1 MYDIKVIN
9 NNSEETL
16 MDVRIPE
23 LSVIN
28 PSIKEDINKVPSFS
42 FDLPVTN
49 PKYDVL
55 KKLESEIVVSDLD
68 SDEEFFRGRCL
79 DDESDYVNT
88 KSVSCEGILAYL
100 LDVQYPPYVHTGSPA
115 QFLNDLLNYYN
126 SRVAEKQKIYVGTV
140 TVTDPN
146 DYIRRES
153 ENYDSIYNVIQ
164 DKLISLLGGWLRLRR
179 VNNTN
184 YLDYL
189 VDYEESDQVIR
200 FGENLLDLTKY
211 AKAETIKTV
220 IIPLGAKNEDTGQ
233 YVDIT
238 SVNGGVNYIKDD
250 TLVQQYGWIE
260 AVVNWDDVTL
270 PDNLLKKAQDY
281 LQDCKNMQISIE
293 LSAVDARLLGADVAR
308 IRPGMMVRVISPP
321 HHLDD
326 MFLCSSKTTNLLD
339 PSKDKIVLGNQM
351 ETFTETMSREQKA
364 TTEKINAGD
373 SALSNEIKGAK
384 DEFKTAL
391 ENASGLYETKVTQ
404 PDGSV
409 ITYYHDKKN
418 LEDSQIRMVFN
429 SAGFA
434 MTADGGENWY
444 GMQVNGD
451 MITNILNATG
461 INAEWIR
468 TGKIY
473 SADYVEGVSG
483 VVYDLDNN
491 IVTFYYNYPYYD
503 SGVQTT
509 RYVRMTLTE
518 SEITFVDLDDEDRI
532 SRISLDGGFYCQD
545 KSRGW
550 ITNIFSGLIQ
560 IIRYGQQTTGSLLG
574 FVINGY
580 HMDIPSDFAINIT
593 NPDTGENI
601 GTGKTGRAEFSDG
614 SYLDFKNGFLVGG
627 QTADGG
633 SI

>member
-1 MYDIKVIN
+1 MTAGEENYILQVNDEALAV
-9 NNSEETL
+9 SEAQ
-16 MDVRIPE
+16 IQ
-23 LSVIN
+23 
-28 PSIKEDINKVPSFS
+28 EDLNAVPSLS
-42 FDLPVTN
+42 FKIPQTN
-49 PKYDVL
+49 PGYDGL
-55 KKLESEIVVSDLD
+55 KKLESEIVVMDMD
-68 SDEEFFRGRCL
+68 SKNEIFRGRCL
-79 DDESDYVNT
+79 NDDSDFYNT
-88 KSVSCEGILAYL
+88 KTVTCEGCLAYL
-100 LDVQYPPYVHTGSPA
+100 LDVQYPPHVHTGSVA
-115 QFLNDLLNYYN
+115 VFLKDLLDYYN
-126 SRVAEKQKIYVGTV
+126 SRVTDKQKIELGNV
-140 TVTDPN
+140 TVVDPN

-153 ENYDSIYNVIQ
+153 EDYDSIYNIIQ
-164 DKLISLLGGWLRLRR
+164 NKLIQSLDGWIQIRR
-179 VNNTN
+179 VNGKN

-189 VDYEESDQVIR
+189 ADYYESDQVIR
-200 FGENLLDLTKY
+200 FGENLLDLNQHIKG
-211 AKAETIKTV
+211 ESIKTV
-220 IIPLGAKNEDTGQ
+220 IIPRGAENEETGER
-233 YVDIT
+233 ISIA
-238 SVNGGVNYIKDD
+238 SVNDGLDYIKDD
-250 TLVQQYGWIE
+250 DLVAAYGWIE
-260 AVVNWDDVTL
+260 AVVDWDDVTE
-270 PDNLLKKAQDY
+270 PANLLKKAQDY
-281 LQDCKNMQISIE
+281 LKDCRNMEITIE
-293 LSAVDARLLGADVAR
+293 LSAVDARLLGLDVR
-308 IRPGMMVRVISPP
+308 RLQPGMLVQVISKP
-321 HHLDD
+321 HHLNEK
-326 MFLCSSKTTNLLD
+326 FLCSSKTTNLLD
-339 PSKDKIVLGNQM
+339 PSQDKVVLGTTMEGFTQSIKRDQM
-351 ETFTETMSREQKA
+351 ASD
-364 TTEKINAGD
+364 EKIESVNKT
-373 SALSNEIKGAK
+373 LSQEIQQSR
-384 DEFKTAL
+384 DEFKEAI
-391 ENASGLYETKVTQ
+391 ENASGLYKTKVPQ
-404 PDGSV
+404 SDGSV

>member
-49 PKYDVL
+49 PQYAVL

-68 SDEEFFRGRCL
+68 SDEEIFRGRCL

-164 DKLISLLGGWLRLRR
+164 DKLVSLLGGWLRLRR

-189 VDYEESDQVIR
+189 ADYEESDQVIR

-220 IIPLGAKNEDTGQ
+220 IIPLGAKDEDTGQ

-250 TLVQQYGWIE
+250 NLVQQYGWIE

-281 LQDCKNMQISIE
+281 LRDCKNMQISIE

-308 IRPGMMVRVISPP
+308 IHPGMMVRVISPP

-326 MFLCSSKTTNLLD
+326 MFLCSSKTTDLLD

-373 SALSNEIKGAK
+373 SALSDEIKGAK
-384 DEFKTAL
+384 DEFKESL
-391 ENASGLYETKVTQ
+391 EKASGLYETKVTQ

-444 GMQVNGD
+444 GMQVNGK
-451 MITNILNATG
+451 MITDILNATG

-473 SADYVEGVSG
+473 SADYVEGKSG
-483 VVYDLDNN
+483 IVYDLDN
-491 IVTFYYNYPYYD
+491 
-503 SGVQTT
+503 
-509 RYVRMTLTE
+509 
-518 SEITFVDLDDEDRI
+518 SEINAYYQNPSNGHYYRLQLLDSQIQFQDLT
-532 SRISLDGGFYCQD
+532 D
-545 KSRGW
+545 K
-550 ITNIFSGLIQ
+550 NVFSNLNL
-560 IIRYGQQTTGSLLG
+560 GSLSINNATQGWAALLMAGYLQLAPYGNSG
-574 FVINGY
+574 FENQGLKIGQGTI
-580 HMDIPSDFAINIT
+580 DIPKDYRIAIT
-593 NPDTGENI
+593 DESA
-601 GTGKTGRAEFSDG
+601 GTYSTTKTGRAEFSDG
-614 SYLDFKNGFLVGG
+614 SYLEFKNGFLVGG
-627 QTADGG
+627 QTADGTN
-633 SI
+633 I